1 MAFASR
7 NGHGPGWDLR
17 DGKKYSRDMKKYSIR
32 HLPFDAKEGVPQT
45 RRVCRNVWYR
55 DRLGHKS
62 QTERLVSVT
71 Y

>member
-1 MAFASR
+1 
-7 NGHGPGWDLR
+7 
-17 DGKKYSRDMKKYSIR
+17 MKKYSIR

-45 RRVCRNVWYR
+45 RRVCRNVWYG